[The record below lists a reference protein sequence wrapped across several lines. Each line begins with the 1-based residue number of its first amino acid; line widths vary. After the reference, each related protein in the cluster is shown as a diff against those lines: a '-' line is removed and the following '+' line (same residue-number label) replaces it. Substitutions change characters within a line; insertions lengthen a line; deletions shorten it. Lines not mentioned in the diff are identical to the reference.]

1 MTSGD
6 VSTPRVSAI
15 VPALDEAPSIERV
28 VEGLKAQP
36 LLASGEVIVVD
47 NGSTDDTGELAR
59 RAGARVVREERRGY
73 GQACLAGV
81 LAAEDA
87 EVVVLLDGDAADD
100 PDDLPRVLAPL
111 LEGEADLVVGSRVL
125 GTRDRGSMTWQQVF
139 GNKLASFMMRAIYGV
154 RVTDVGPF
162 RTIRREDLLALDMQE
177 MTYGW
182 PSEMIVKAARAGY
195 RYQEVP
201 VSIPAPDRGL
211 ESRRHY
217 YQQPQGR
224 LVHHL
229 YHPPLLALET
239 AEAYPSRDGDPP
251 MTDVLYVIAKA
262 PRVGLAKTRLGAAI
276 GHEEA
281 IELYK
286 AFLRDLG
293 ARFTDAPFGFGW
305 YITPQDAWPE
315 ISALAGETD
324 RLLYQGEGD
333 LTDRQRELFREAT
346 RRGERAVLIGSDAPH
361 LAVEKIEEAFQ
372 SSRSPRPRVSAD
384 PRRRVLPDRDE
395 RPARRGAGRRRDEH
409 GLRARRHP
417 LSCPAR

>member
-6 VSTPRVSAI
+6 ISTPRVSAI

-87 EVVVLLDGDAADD
+87 DVVVLLDGDAADD

-162 RTIRREDLLALDMQE
+162 RTIRREDLLALDMRE

-195 RYQEVP
+195 RYREVP
-201 VSIPAPDRGL
+201 VVY
-211 ESRRHY
+211 RRRI
-217 YQQPQGR
+217 G
-224 LVHHL
+224 V
-229 YHPPLLALET
+229 
-239 AEAYPSRDGDPP
+239 SKVGD
-251 MTDVLYVIAKA
+251 TIINSLKV
-262 PRVGLAKTRLGAAI
+262 
-276 GHEEA
+276 
-281 IELYK
+281 
-286 AFLRDLG
+286 
-293 ARFTDAPFGFGW
+293 GW
-305 YITPQDAWPE
+305 YI
-315 ISALAGETD
+315 ISTIL
-324 RLLYQGEGD
+324 RYS
-333 LTDRQRELFREAT
+333 RW
-346 RRGERAVLIGSDAPH
+346 SPPKH
-361 LAVEKIEEAFQ
+361 VE
-372 SSRSPRPRVSAD
+372 SSVA
-384 PRRRVLPDRDE
+384 E
-395 RPARRGAGRRRDEH
+395 ARR
-409 GLRARRHP
+409 
-417 LSCPAR
+417 